1 MIKFILY
8 TTLFGVGSY
17 VVVTHL
23 PDSYK
28 EKMLAAIG
36 LGSIKNGSFEIFNP
50 AAQREELLDK
60 LESNI
65 TQIKEVQKSSNGYR
79 SPTSINNK
87 IKIEGPPEVAPLLE
101 EQKQII
107 EELKQL
113 NPQTGVLPK
122 IMSKILG
129 VDAPP
134 TETQLQQIIS
144 HISPEAKAL
153 ICK

>member
-1 MIKFILY
+1 MFKLLIY
-8 TTLFGVGSY
+8 TALFGVGGY
-17 VVVTHL
+17 AVVTHL

-36 LGSIKNGSFEIFNP
+36 LGTIKNGGFEIFNP
-50 AAQREELLDK
+50 AVQREELLQK
-60 LESNI
+60 LENNI
-65 TQIKEVQKSSNGYR
+65 AQIKEVQKSSNGYR

-87 IKIEGPPEVAPLLE
+87 IKIEGPAEVTPLLE
-101 EQKQII
+101 EQNQII

-144 HISPEAKAL
+144 QISPEAKAL

>member
-1 MIKFILY
+1 MFKLLIY
-8 TTLFGVGSY
+8 TALFGVGGY
-17 VVVTHL
+17 AVVTHL

-36 LGSIKNGSFEIFNP
+36 LGSVKNGSFEIFNP
-50 AAQREELLDK
+50 AAQREDLLQK
-60 LESNI
+60 LENNI
-65 TQIKEVQKSSNGYR
+65 TQIKEAQKSSNGYR

-87 IKIEGPPEVAPLLE
+87 IKIEGLPEVAPLLE
-101 EQKQII
+101 EQNQII
-107 EELKQL
+107 EELKGL
-113 NPQTGVLPK
+113 NPQTGIMPK
-122 IMSKILG
+122 VMSKIFG